1 MALLIGFSF
10 AQKPTQRTP
19 ASTDYVKLLDSNTAE
34 WDQTLDQI
42 FSASLDPTFDDI
54 TADDV
59 TVDQLVADSI
69 DADYLGMAVTSTANS
84 YNGMISTEWTA
95 GADMTSGGS
104 NGIYAIAN
112 PVEDVQNAYGL
123 RARMDL
129 RDAAADVAVNQ
140 LHAIDALINLNDTAT
155 IDYTVDDNVSVVGAA
170 IHGGVTN
177 ALMTGTGVGGL
188 GGATLNLY
196 QGMWGPTAEQDYALE
211 TNFIKM
217 ISHAGTTVDYGLN
230 IESSS
235 DMDAGILLNNHASN
249 SDATMDVGVEMISAA
264 GKMVYG
270 IDMSQAGITTAEI
283 RGQNSETLDNV
294 TDGSWR
300 ATSDL
305 IIGAA
310 SPNEVMPTFSIVGDA
325 DSDADDVSETLALT
339 LTPNATPTSATW
351 DFTST
356 QSAGYTFDKPVAI
369 TGVSTGLDMQ
379 GAYTNAA
386 IDLTD
391 VTLNHSGSS
400 GPVMIRA
407 GTYGSPVSSSD
418 PHQSGMIR
426 LYGSND
432 AATDDGTGFY
442 DRGLFAY
449 LRTDKAKGIFPVAG
463 LAEVRTTAGDGP
475 VAVMASQFIAGLHT
489 ADSKLAAT
497 ASVTDGMF
505 GSWLKVYSV
514 TGSVA
519 AATSRVAPVWLDNQM
534 SGTVSGEEYAAFI
547 TSGGSKVDAVFG
559 FETSSVGWT
568 NLMYFD
574 ETAYDQDPVVAGDA
588 TGGSKDYGLRVSING
603 TAYLIQLYAE

>member
-10 AQKPTQRTP
+10 AQKPTTRTP
-19 ASTDYVKLLDSNTAE
+19 ASSDFVKLLDSNTEE

-177 ALMTGTGVGGL
+177 ALMDGTGTGAL

-249 SDATMDVGVEMISAA
+249 SPATMDVGIEMISATDH
-264 GKMVYG
+264 METG
-270 IDMSQAGITTAEI
+270 IDMSAASFSVADVKTSSGAFIFTGSAANGDAVYAEVGTYDATGSIYLTTA
-283 RGQNSETLDNV
+283 
-294 TDGSWR
+294 
-300 ATSDL
+300 
-305 IIGAA
+305 GALY
-310 SPNEVMPTFSIVGDA
+310 V
-325 DSDADDVSETLALT
+325 
-339 LTPNATPTSATW
+339 
-351 DFTST
+351 
-356 QSAGYTFDKPVAI
+356 QVAN
-369 TGVSTGLDMQ
+369 GG
-379 GAYTNAA
+379 
-386 IDLTD
+386 
-391 VTLNHSGSS
+391 
-400 GPVMIRA
+400 
-407 GTYGSPVSSSD
+407 
-418 PHQSGMIR
+418 
-426 LYGSND
+426 
-432 AATDDGTGFY
+432 AATDWFKVTT
-442 DRGLFAY
+442 
-449 LRTDKAKGIFPVAG
+449 TD
-463 LAEVRTTAGDGP
+463 
-475 VAVMASQFIAGLHT
+475 
-489 ADSKLAAT
+489 AD
-497 ASVTDGMF
+497 
-505 GSWLKVYSV
+505 
-514 TGSVA
+514 
-519 AATSRVAPVWLDNQM
+519 
-534 SGTVSGEEYAAFI
+534 
-547 TSGGSKVDAVFG
+547 
-559 FETSSVGWT
+559 
-568 NLMYFD
+568 
-574 ETAYDQDPVVAGDA
+574 
-588 TGGSKDYGLRVSING
+588 
-603 TAYLIQLYAE
+603 